1 MLVCSLATAYVYG
14 QFRGQPEF
22 WGVGNE
28 EAQTQNFMLPNHSL
42 QLCYATVINLLK
54 PQ

>member
-14 QFRGQPEF
+14 QFTGQPEF

-28 EAQTQNFMLPNHSL
+28 EVQTPNFMLPHPSL
-42 QLCYATVINLLK
+42 QLCYTNIINLLK